1 MYNREMFLSI
11 ETEKEIEYN
20 LLILFNMFYNSHKLL
35 EKIDSIISY
44 TPCIQLNIRLKYSV
58 GFDL

>member
-1 MYNREMFLSI
+1 MFLSI